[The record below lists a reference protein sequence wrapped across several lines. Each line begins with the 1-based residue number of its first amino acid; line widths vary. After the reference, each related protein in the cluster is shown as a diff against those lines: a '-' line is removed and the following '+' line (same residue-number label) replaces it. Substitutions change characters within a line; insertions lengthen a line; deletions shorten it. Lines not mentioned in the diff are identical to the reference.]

1 MPACRPGGGR
11 VNDEKALQMSQ
22 LRSLPSA
29 AAIALALVGYPAWA
43 ENQPQLTPTRDVD
56 ITYKITQQ
64 RQKPIT
70 ERVRWS
76 ASEYLE
82 RVDGPNKSTS
92 IFDHNAHVDT
102 LLNGASRTY
111 RKLENAPR
119 QLLEPEPGAVL
130 KRGSD
135 AVVAGLPCTDWSWT
149 EDVEKHTVCV
159 TPDGVVLRLVIDESK
174 TVMEARSVRYA
185 WQPAE
190 LFRVPPSYAP
200 ALAPEGG
207 GPGL

>member
-1 MPACRPGGGR
+1 
-11 VNDEKALQMSQ
+11 MSH
-22 LRSLPSA
+22 LRRIFPVT
-29 AAIALALVGYPAWA
+29 ALALLLLGSPPRA
-43 ENQPQLTPTRDVD
+43 EERPQLSPTRDVD

-76 ASEYLE
+76 AGEHLE

-92 IFDHNAHVDT
+92 IFDHNARVDT

-119 QLLEPEPGAVL
+119 QLLEPEPGAAL
-130 KRGSD
+130 KRGNDS
-135 AVVAGLPCTDWSWT
+135 VVAGLPCTDWSWT

-159 TPDGVVLRLVIDESK
+159 TADGVVLRLVIDESK
-174 TVMEARSVRYA
+174 TVMEARSVHYA
-185 WQPAE
+185 PQSAE

>member
-1 MPACRPGGGR
+1 MSYLRR
-11 VNDEKALQMSQ
+11 V
-22 LRSLPSA
+22 LPVTT
-29 AAIALALVGYPAWA
+29 LALLLLGSAPRA
-43 ENQPQLTPTRDVD
+43 EERPRLLPTRDVD
-56 ITYKITQQ
+56 ISYKITERHQ
-64 RQKPIT
+64 RPIT

-76 ASEYLE
+76 ASEQFE

-92 IFDHNAHVDT
+92 IFDHNAHVLT

-119 QLLEPEPGAVL
+119 QLLEPEPGAAL
-130 KRGSD
+130 KRGNDS
-135 AVVAGLPCTDWSWT
+135 VVAGLPCTDWSWT

-174 TVMEARSVRYA
+174 TVMEARSVHYA
-185 WQPAE
+185 PQSAE

>member
-1 MPACRPGGGR
+1 MTH
-11 VNDEKALQMSQ
+11 
-22 LRSLPSA
+22 LRRISP
-29 AAIALALVGYPAWA
+29 ITVLALLFLGSSPRA
-43 ENQPQLTPTRDVD
+43 EERPLLLPTRDVE
-56 ITYKITQQ
+56 ISYKITERHQ
-64 RQKPIT
+64 RPIA

-76 ASEYLE
+76 ASEHLE
-82 RVDGPNKSTS
+82 RVDGPNKSSS
-92 IFDHNAHVDT
+92 IFDHNSRGVT

-130 KRGSD
+130 KRGNDS
-135 AVVAGLPCTDWSWT
+135 VVAGLPCTDWSWT

-159 TPDGVVLRLVIDESK
+159 TPDGVVLRLVVDESK
-174 TVMEARSVRYA
+174 TVMEARSVHYA
-185 WQPAE
+185 PQSAD

>member
-1 MPACRPGGGR
+1 
-11 VNDEKALQMSQ
+11 MSH
-22 LRSLPSA
+22 LRRIFPVT
-29 AAIALALVGYPAWA
+29 ALALLLLGSAPRA
-43 ENQPQLTPTRDVD
+43 EERPQLSPTRDVD

-64 RQKPIT
+64 RQRPIT

-76 ASEYLE
+76 ASEHLE

-130 KRGSD
+130 KRGND

-159 TPDGVVLRLVIDESK
+159 TADGVVLRLVIDESK

-185 WQPAE
+185 PQPAE

>member
-1 MPACRPGGGR
+1 
-11 VNDEKALQMSQ
+11 L
-22 LRSLPSA
+22 
-29 AAIALALVGYPAWA
+29 
-43 ENQPQLTPTRDVD
+43 PTRDVE
-56 ITYKITQQ
+56 ISYKITERHQ
-64 RQKPIT
+64 RPIA

-76 ASEYLE
+76 ASEHLE
-82 RVDGPNKSTS
+82 RVDGPNKSSS
-92 IFDHNAHVDT
+92 IFDHNSRGVT

-130 KRGSD
+130 KRGNDS
-135 AVVAGLPCTDWSWT
+135 VVAGLPCTDWSWT

-159 TPDGVVLRLVIDESK
+159 TPDGVVLRLVTDEGK
-174 TVMEARSVRYA
+174 KVFEARSVHYA
-185 WQPAE
+185 PQSAD
-190 LFRVPPSYAP
+190 LFRVPSSYAP

>member
-1 MPACRPGGGR
+1 
-11 VNDEKALQMSQ
+11 MSH
-22 LRSLPSA
+22 LRRIFPVT
-29 AAIALALVGYPAWA
+29 ALALLLLGSPPRA
-43 ENQPQLTPTRDVD
+43 EEQPQLTPTRDVD

-76 ASEYLE
+76 AGEHLE

-92 IFDHNAHVDT
+92 IFDHNARVDT

-119 QLLEPEPGAVL
+119 QLLEPEPGAAL
-130 KRGSD
+130 KRGNDS
-135 AVVAGLPCTDWSWT
+135 VVAGLPCTDWSWT

-159 TPDGVVLRLVIDESK
+159 TADGVVLRLVIDESK
-174 TVMEARSVRYA
+174 TVMEARSVHYA
-185 WQPAE
+185 PQSAE

>member
-1 MPACRPGGGR
+1 MSHLRRIFP
-11 VNDEKALQMSQ
+11 VTALTLLLLGSPP
-22 LRSLPSA
+22 R
-29 AAIALALVGYPAWA
+29 A
-43 ENQPQLTPTRDVD
+43 EEQPQLSPTRDVD

-76 ASEYLE
+76 AGEQLE
-82 RVDGPNKSTS
+82 RVDGPNKSSS
-92 IFDHNAHVDT
+92 IFDHNARVDT

-159 TPDGVVLRLVIDESK
+159 TADGVVLRLVIDESK

-185 WQPAE
+185 SQPAE

>member
-1 MPACRPGGGR
+1 M
-11 VNDEKALQMSQ
+11 NQ
-22 LRSLPSA
+22 LRSLPPTA
-29 AAIALALVGYPAWA
+29 ALALALVGSPSAA
-43 ENQPQLTPTRDVD
+43 EEQPRLVPTRDVD
-56 ITYKITQQ
+56 ITYKIMQQ
-64 RQKPIT
+64 RQRPIT

-76 ASEYLE
+76 AGEHIE

-92 IFDHNAHVDT
+92 IFDHNARVDT
-102 LLNGASRTY
+102 LLNGATRTY

-119 QLLEPEPGAVL
+119 QLLEPEPGAAL

-135 AVVAGLPCTDWSWT
+135 SIVAGLPCTDWSWT

-159 TPDGVVLRLVIDESK
+159 TPDGVVLRLVVDESK
-174 TVMEARSVRYA
+174 TVMEARSVHYA
-185 WQPAE
+185 PQPAD

>member
-1 MPACRPGGGR
+1 MNYSRI
-11 VNDEKALQMSQ
+11 
-22 LRSLPSA
+22 LPVA
-29 AAIALALVGYPAWA
+29 ALALLLLGSPPRA
-43 ENQPQLTPTRDVD
+43 EERPLLLPTRDVD
-56 ITYKITQQ
+56 ISYKITEQHQ
-64 RQKPIT
+64 RPIT

-76 ASEYLE
+76 ASEHLE

-92 IFDHNAHVDT
+92 IFDHNARVLT

-119 QLLEPEPGAVL
+119 QLLEPEPGLAL
-130 KRGSD
+130 KRGNDS
-135 AVVAGLPCTDWSWT
+135 VVAGLACTDWSWT

-159 TPDGVVLRLVIDESK
+159 TPDGVVLRLVIDDSK
-174 TVMEARSVRYA
+174 TVMEARSVHYA
-185 WQPAE
+185 AQPAE

>member
-1 MPACRPGGGR
+1 MSHLRRIFP
-11 VNDEKALQMSQ
+11 VTALTLLLLGSPP
-22 LRSLPSA
+22 R
-29 AAIALALVGYPAWA
+29 A
-43 ENQPQLTPTRDVD
+43 EEQPQLSPTRDVD

-76 ASEYLE
+76 AGEQLE
-82 RVDGPNKSTS
+82 RVDGPNKSSS
-92 IFDHNAHVDT
+92 IFDHNARVDT

-185 WQPAE
+185 SQPAE